1 MIVVDSNLIGY
12 FFIEGEHSQLAI
24 QVFEKDPDWY
34 APLLWQSEVRSIVTK
49 HFRFKNMPLIRS
61 QQIMNEAHD
70 LMIEHD
76 RFVSSDLVLEL
87 VSFSECTSYDCEYVA
102 LAKEMNLTLV
112 TFDKDVV
119 RDFPQIA
126 VFPQDFIDL

>member
-1 MIVVDSNLIGY
+1 MIVVDANLIAY
-12 FFIEGEHSQLAI
+12 FLITSEHSPLAM

-49 HFRFKNMPLIRS
+49 HFRFKNMPLEKS
-61 QQIMNEAHD
+61 LQIMSEAHD
-70 LMIEHD
+70 LMIEHE
-76 RFVSSDLVLEL
+76 RFVSSNLVLEL
-87 VSFSECTSYDCEYVA
+87 MASSRCTSYDCEYVA

-126 VFPQDFIDL
+126 VFPQGFLSI